1 MVVAVRAQVAA
12 EQVAAAV
19 TEEVAKGVDSLVRV
33 VVVAKAPA
41 RVVVMIPALTL
52 SGARRGG
59 MSTPCC
65 DRPTRPSFCVVAVWT
80 FAPCKS
86 RAARLPRVT
95 DSA

>member
-65 DRPTRPSFCVVAVWT
+65 DRPTDRPFVWSRWT

-86 RAARLPRVT
+86 RVARLPRVT